1 MSIDWQSAAGS
12 SALTAAVTGV
22 FAWLAARTGRRRTP
36 DQVGDTIANAF
47 KTLVDELQEENAR
60 HLKQLNQLREEG
72 RRLCSQLL
80 KLRAYADILFRH
92 IASLEA
98 LIRSHGADP
107 PARPALPNL
116 D

>member
-12 SALTAAVTGV
+12 SAVTAAVTGV
-22 FAWLAARTGRRRTP
+22 FAWLAARAARRRSP

-60 HLKQLNQLREEG
+60 HLAAVNQLREEG
-72 RRLCSQLL
+72 HRLRGQLQ
-80 KLRAYADILFRH
+80 KLRAYADVLFRH

-107 PARPALPNL
+107 PARPALPSL

>member
-12 SALTAAVTGV
+12 SAVTAAVTGA
-22 FAWLAARTGRRRTP
+22 FAWLAARAGRRRSP

-60 HLKQLNQLREEG
+60 HLKQLNLLREEG
-72 RRLCSQLL
+72 QRLRGQLL
-80 KLRAYADILFRH
+80 KLRAHAEVLFRH

-98 LIRSHGADP
+98 LIRGHGADP